1 MLEFLKTIFE
11 VVEHPIIE
19 TLKMLPILFLAYLFM
34 EWLEH
39 ADDGKMAKFVNKSR
53 LFGPLFGSGLG
64 LVPQCGFSG
73 AIASM
78 YAAGTVT
85 LGTLLAVLLTTSDEM
100 LPMLV
105 SAQFPVLIILLILV
119 IKFFIGIIVGF
130 TADIILRKKNA
141 EKKQDIHGFCEQEN
155 CDCEDGIFT
164 SALKH
169 TIKIAVIVLIFS
181 VVLNFIVS
189 SIPES
194 TFKAILNFPVLS
206 EVFASAIGLIP
217 NCAVSVLFT
226 KLYIDG
232 ALGIG
237 PLLCALLSNGG
248 VGLLVLYRTNR
259 DRKANLII
267 TLILFLSALIF
278 GTIAGLIV

>member
-85 LGTLLAVLLTTSDEM
+85 FADESVTS
-100 LPMLV
+100 
-105 SAQFPVLIILLILV
+105 
-119 IKFFIGIIVGF
+119 
-130 TADIILRKKNA
+130 
-141 EKKQDIHGFCEQEN
+141 
-155 CDCEDGIFT
+155 
-164 SALKH
+164 
-169 TIKIAVIVLIFS
+169 KIS
-181 VVLNFIVS
+181 
-189 SIPES
+189 
-194 TFKAILNFPVLS
+194 KA
-206 EVFASAIGLIP
+206 ASAGNAGSLAF
-217 NCAVSVLFT
+217 CARVS
-226 KLYIDG
+226 
-232 ALGIG
+232 
-237 PLLCALLSNGG
+237 
-248 VGLLVLYRTNR
+248 
-259 DRKANLII
+259 
-267 TLILFLSALIF
+267 
-278 GTIAGLIV
+278 